1 MYTPKFCNWR
11 LLCLR
16 LEVAS
21 CWLYRM
27 PPLNKSFVTD
37 CQSCFVP
44 LALCKCVIYVHK
56 QREFPPVSSSLLFVR
71 VCVVIVIERPCD
83 PCHSTNRSDSGL
95 AMINSSSPRLCELCV
110 GNKTQ
115 KPHCFRAFTSLDIK
129 PLKGLDLHFY
139 FACNWLQSEQVHVA
153 SKPLDSAVK

>member
-1 MYTPKFCNWR
+1 MSVHSK
-11 LLCLR
+11 LLQ
-16 LEVAS
+16 LEIIVPVVKVAS

-56 QREFPPVSSSLLFVR
+56 QREFPPVSGSLLFVR
-71 VCVVIVIERPCD
+71 VCVVIVIERPYD

-95 AMINSSSPRLCELCV
+95 AMINSSSPRSV
-110 GNKTQ
+110 
-115 KPHCFRAFTSLDIK
+115 
-129 PLKGLDLHFY
+129 
-139 FACNWLQSEQVHVA
+139 
-153 SKPLDSAVK
+153 

>member
-1 MYTPKFCNWR
+1 MYTPNFCNWR

-95 AMINSSSPRLCELCV
+95 AMINSSSPRSVGTLCWKQNTEATLFLC
-110 GNKTQ
+110 
-115 KPHCFRAFTSLDIK
+115 
-129 PLKGLDLHFY
+129 FY
-139 FACNWLQSEQVHVA
+139 FFRYKTS
-153 SKPLDSAVK
+153 